1 MHRASQ
7 GIQIL
12 PAAIFAVAAS
22 LALALPVCAQ
32 SDEEQRRYEEWKA
45 QQKAEGEVAVA
56 PSATLDPEV
65 AKRVLAKVGKF
76 MNRGV
81 HWVQGTLTGEQM
93 AASRGGK
100 PANPAYSNFK
110 RNKAITVCVAWGSST
125 VDFSN
130 VRAYGFWH
138 YTGNI
143 GIAREKSM
151 WACEK
156 HKAKRN
162 IGNCECQILIEN
174 DNLVLEVPKSFLARV
189 STNLRPVI
197 PEVAAVPFIG
207 AKGKAVYNLF
217 LDVKSNKAFAISA
230 DGTWGARWNPWVPI
244 EEIKRQALKDC
255 QKRAS
260 KPCLLYAVNDEVV
273 WKDP

>member
-7 GIQIL
+7 SIRIL

-45 QQKAEGEVAVA
+45 QQKAEGEVAVG
-56 PSATLDPEV
+56 PSATLDPEI
-65 AKRVLAKVGKF
+65 AKRVLAKVGKY
-76 MNRGV
+76 MSRGV
-81 HWVQGTLTGEQM
+81 TWGQGTLTGEQM
-93 AASRGGK
+93 AVSRGTK
-100 PANPAYSNFK
+100 PANPAYSNLK
-110 RNKAITVCVAWGSST
+110 KNKAITVCVAWESST
-125 VDFSN
+125 IDFLN
-130 VRAYGFWH
+130 IRVYGGAH
-138 YTGNI
+138 YKRHI
-143 GIAREKSM
+143 GSARESSL
-151 WACEK
+151 WQCEK
-156 HKAKRN
+156 FKAR
-162 IGNCECQILIEN
+162 GNVSNCDCRVLIEN
-174 DNLVLEVPKSFLARV
+174 NSLVLKVPKSFLTRI

-230 DGTWGARWNPWVPI
+230 DGTWGARWNSWVPI